1 VDSKLTALGPRP
13 LAAPGGAAIAGVIFS
28 VLMIISLG
36 LVRFAVPVDL
46 KTPDI
51 WITEPDRLS
60 AIQFALKLVPFAGIA
75 FLWFIGVLRNR
86 MGELE
91 DRFFASVFLGSG
103 LLFVASMFGTTAVLD
118 ALIDSMAIGKISNDT
133 YLFGHHL
140 SDELFNLFAMKMA
153 GVFIFSTCT
162 IGLRIAI
169 LPRWLAY
176 IGYAS
181 GLVLLLVI
189 ANWKWITWCSRSGC
203 CSSVF
208 TFWSRSAVLDS
219 PKTTDTEPWQR
230 QRESKAHM

>member
-1 VDSKLTALGPRP
+1 VDNKSTALGPRP

-51 WITEPDRLS
+51 WITEPDRRS
-60 AIQFALKLVPFAGIA
+60 AIQFALELVPFAGIA

-103 LLFVASMFGTTAVLD
+103 LLFVASMFGTAAVTA
-118 ALIDSMAIGKISNDT
+118 ALIDSMAIGNISSDT
-133 YLFGHHL
+133 YFFGHHL
-140 SDELFNLFAMKMA
+140 SDQLFNLFAMKMA

-162 IGLRIAI
+162 IGLRIALFPPVVSI
-169 LPRWLAY
+169 YWLFVRIVTFA
-176 IGYAS
+176 GYRQLEMDHVGVP
-181 GLVLLLVI
+181 GLDVAAQYLHFGGGARL
-189 ANWKWITWCSRSGC
+189 WIHPS
-203 CSSVF
+203 
-208 TFWSRSAVLDS
+208 D
-219 PKTTDTEPWQR
+219 
-230 QRESKAHM
+230 